1 MRVCMLASVRDIMHR
16 IALKEFLQ
24 HSKESKGVL
33 GQATEHLEG
42 IYFEEEELEPF
53 PVGACLM
60 VYHFHPVSFLMNL
73 HRYF

>member
-1 MRVCMLASVRDIMHR
+1 MLRM
-16 IALKEFLQ
+16 ALKEFLQ
-24 HSKESKGVL
+24 HFRESKGFL

-60 VYHFHPVSFLMNL
+60 VCHLQPVSFLMNL